1 MKLILPLM
9 IVLSHNAA
17 FADDAPEDICRF
29 LGDGQDKALAELR
42 VANCHQLVSRKL
54 IPNSEALDYTLRYMR
69 DNSGKLADDR
79 CLPPKVGT
87 ERRTVTVRTKRGPVK
102 RTVVSSAVSG
112 EANMSRDVLRQ
123 GVKNQCQFLINDTT
137 STVKG
142 FPNRGN
148 AYWVDLCSKDAAKLV
163 TKTYFNKGTGRGN
176 RDVPGANTTV
186 VGAFLTGSSTFNFV
200 PYRMSNGYREIARMS
215 RKQNGSSKITAVR
228 LFGVNSSNNDTSRSK
243 PLHVSP
249 YRSSWGCPSTSPENA
264 PLIEKLAQNGP
275 SLVMNYG
282 PSQFHKSTTSCEN
295 EPGKGTPQNRQLANT
310 TPNRAGLR

>member
-1 MKLILPLM
+1 MKLILPMM
-9 IVLSHNAA
+9 IVLSHFAA
-17 FADDAPEDICRF
+17 HADDSPEDVCRF
-29 LGDGQDKALAELR
+29 LGEGQNKAQAELR
-42 VANCHQLVSRKL
+42 LANCRKLVSKKL
-54 IPNSEALDYTLRYMR
+54 IPNAEALDYTLRYMR

-87 ERRTVTVRTKRGPVK
+87 ERRQVTVRTKRGPVT

-142 FPNRGN
+142 YPNRGN
-148 AYWVDLCSKDAAKLV
+148 AYWVDLCSNDDSKLV
-163 TKTYFNKGTGRGN
+163 KKTYFNKGTGRGN
-176 RDVPGANTTV
+176 GDNPGANTTV
-186 VGAFLTGSSTFNFV
+186 IGAFLTASSTFNFV
-200 PYRMSNGYREIARMS
+200 PYKMSAGYRQIQR
-215 RKQNGSSKITAVR
+215 QSKRLTAVR

-282 PSQFHKSTTSCEN
+282 PSAYHKSTVSCEN
-295 EPGKGTPQNRQLANT
+295 EPGKNKQPVLQNRQLAT
-310 TPNRAGLR
+310 TGARGEGRR